1 MIIIMTMCLPLSSTP
16 TQFQLLSLTPLWGF
30 SPTPDSGPNF
40 ECGLGAF
47 QEASIFDLMAQLGS
61 WVCASL
67 DWVPTCQ
74 CSCVLLPALLI

>member
-47 QEASIFDLMAQLGS
+47 QEASILTLWLSLVAGFVLPLTGS
-61 WVCASL
+61 PLVNVPVC
-67 DWVPTCQ
+67 CY
-74 CSCVLLPALLI
+74 LPC